1 MVNCITLEAKVETA
15 LVEVSA
21 VMVAAGSAGLVA
33 VGDLPPSLQVP
44 AAGVCATLISV
55 GGSVLAVWHKFVN
68 VAQATITQD
77 TATQS
82 TTSSATAAQSK
93 PQ

>member
-1 MVNCITLEAKVETA
+1 MVNSITLEAKVETA

-33 VGDLPPSLQVP
+33 VGNLPVSLQVP

-55 GGSVLAVWHKFVN
+55 GGSILGVWHKFVN
-68 VAQATITQD
+68 VAQTTIAAD
-77 TATQS
+77 
-82 TTSSATAAQSK
+82 TAAQPASSSVSTAQSK
-93 PQ
+93 S